1 MNDSPAFRDIPCKV
15 CKGTGKY
22 RLRSIPTEIGEAQI
36 TVNEIPCFV
45 CQGRKTIRFITKDYP
60 GARSGAKMWC
70 RVCAPKTALGHSE
83 WSPPRADEDQAK
95 VMDILEFGRV
105 EDEEGS
111 LVDLVCPDCGHTNV
125 RVHKSD
131 PMYQG
136 LPLLSNRIPIWE
148 STCSIQKDRL
158 WICVHNNNKY
168 ILIPLDQRSGNYTK
182 VSQAQLVDFLL
193 GQKWIVRPDLK
204 LGALSSLQRLVVFGE

>member
-1 MNDSPAFRDIPCKV
+1 MYDDKEPVPTFQDVPCKR
-15 CKGTGKY
+15 CKGTGIYPFISVPMK
-22 RLRSIPTEIGEAQI
+22 
-36 TVNEIPCFV
+36 EIPCLT
-45 CQGRKTIRFITKDYP
+45 CEGHKTIRFVTKDYS

-70 RVCAPKTALGHSE
+70 RACAPVQKSTTLTYSV
-83 WSPPRADEDQAK
+83 ADEDQAK

-111 LVDLVCPDCGHTNV
+111 LVDLVCPDCGGTNV

-131 PMYQG
+131 PMSQG
-136 LPLLSNRIPIWE
+136 IPLLSNRIPIWE
-148 STCSIQKDRL
+148 STGVLQQNRY
-158 WICVHNNNKY
+158 WICVYNNNKY

-193 GQKWIVRPDLK
+193 SQKWISRHDLK
-204 LGALSSLQRLVVFGE
+204 IVTEGIK